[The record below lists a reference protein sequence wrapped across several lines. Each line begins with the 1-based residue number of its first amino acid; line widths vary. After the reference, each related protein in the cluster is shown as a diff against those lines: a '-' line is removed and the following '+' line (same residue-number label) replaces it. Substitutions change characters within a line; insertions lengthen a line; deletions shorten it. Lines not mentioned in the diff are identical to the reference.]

1 MEKEHVNQFIAM
13 HGNKFTQEVLPSVK
27 RKVESVPDERFDELC
42 AIDFKSPTTM
52 LIIAIL
58 LGPLAVDRFMLGEI
72 GMGILKLFTLGLCG
86 ILEIIDIF
94 SAQKRTSEYNLR
106 KLDMAL

>member
-58 LGPLAVDRFMLGEI
+58 LGYLPWDYAESWTLLTSLV
-72 GMGILKLFTLGLCG
+72 LKNEQVNT
-86 ILEIIDIF
+86 I
-94 SAQKRTSEYNLR
+94 
-106 KLDMAL
+106 